1 MVEIEK
7 LIKDNNLW
15 LREIEKWFYFKNN
28 INKTRFFIA
37 KQKLSNKFIKYIFYI
52 LISPKFT

>member
-37 KQKLSNKFIKYIFYI
+37 KQKLSNKFIKYIFI
-52 LISPKFT
+52 F